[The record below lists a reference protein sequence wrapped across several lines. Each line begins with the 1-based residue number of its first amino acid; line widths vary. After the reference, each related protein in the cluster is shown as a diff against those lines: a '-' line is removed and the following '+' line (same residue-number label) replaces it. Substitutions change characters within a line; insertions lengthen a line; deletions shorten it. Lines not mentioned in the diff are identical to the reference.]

1 MTGNKHF
8 LKYAVNAAFS
18 VALSQ
23 LEKILPRLPRKENR
37 GKYSGNIKVIWL
49 FKSKQEKKYE
59 RVYKTRHQLNQNLKR
74 AETKY

>member
-23 LEKILPRLPRKENR
+23 LEKILPRLPRKKNR
-37 GKYSGNIKVIWL
+37 GKYSGNIKIIWL
-49 FKSKQEKKYE
+49 FKSKQQKVWN
-59 RVYKTRHQLNQNLKR
+59 VYKTTNQLSQNLKR
-74 AETKY
+74 AATKY